1 MSVFD
6 RMLNTQALM
15 FIYVVTGI
23 IMAKTKILKHEGRS
37 SFINLLLDI
46 TLPCMILNSF
56 NVDIGI
62 DELLSAGK
70 IMIISS
76 VLTLIAW
83 LLAKVFWRNQP
94 PNRRAVLE
102 FSTLFSNAGNAGMPI
117 VASVFGAQG
126 VFYASFYLLPVRI
139 LIWTVGLSLFVD
151 EQDNRKK
158 LLLLLKTPSV
168 DVVFIGIALMF
179 LPFKLPGV
187 LSTAIKNIGDMT
199 GPLSMM
205 IIGAALGESDIRSA
219 FELDAFK
226 LTALRLAI
234 LPVLYM
240 VLLRLAGVETL
251 LWEVAVVLTA
261 MPAAANTEI
270 FAEMYGKDYH
280 FAARCVVVSTI
291 ISLFSVPLLTLL
303 F

>member
-56 NVDIGI
+56 NVEISI
-62 DELLSAGK
+62 NELISAVK

-76 VLTLIAW
+76 VVIFISW
-83 LLAKVFWRNQP
+83 LMAKVLWRKKSV
-94 PNRRAVLE
+94 NRRAVLD
-102 FSTLFSNAGNAGMPI
+102 FSTMFSNAGNAGMPI
-117 VASVFGAQG
+117 VASVFGSEG

-139 LIWTVGLSLFVD
+139 LIWTAGISLFVD
-151 EQDNRKK
+151 EQDFRKK
-158 LLLLLKTPSV
+158 LIMLLKTPSV
-168 DVVFIGIALMF
+168 TVVFLGIALMF
-179 LPFKLPGV
+179 MPFELPRV

-205 IIGAALGESDIRSA
+205 IIGAALGESDLRSA
-219 FELDAFK
+219 FEADAFI
-226 LTALRLAI
+226 LTAVRLVI
-234 LPVLYM
+234 LPVVFM
-240 VLLRLAGVETL
+240 ELLRLAGVEAI
-251 LWEVAVVLTA
+251 LWEVTVVLIA

-270 FAEMYGKDYH
+270 FAEMYGKDYL

-291 ISLFSVPLLTLL
+291 ISLVSVPVLTLL

>member
-15 FIYVVTGI
+15 FIYVVVGI
-23 IMAKTKILKHEGRS
+23 VMAKTKILKHEGRS

-62 DELLSAGK
+62 DELISAGK

-83 LLAKVFWRNQP
+83 LLSKVFWRNEP

-117 VASVFGAQG
+117 VASVFGAEG

-151 EQDNRKK
+151 ERDTRKK

-187 LSTAIKNIGDMT
+187 VSVAVKNIGDMT

-219 FELDAFK
+219 FEADAFK

-234 LPVLYM
+234 LPIIYM
-240 VLLRLAGVETL
+240 ILLRLAGVETL
-251 LWEVAVVLTA
+251 LWQVAIVLTA

-270 FAEMYGKDYH
+270 IAEMYGKDYH

>member
-1 MSVFD
+1 MGIFE

-15 FIYVVTGI
+15 FIYVMTGI

-56 NVDIGI
+56 NIETGI
-62 DELLSAGK
+62 DELISAGE
-70 IMIISS
+70 IMIISFACFI
-76 VLTLIAW
+76 VAYVIA
-83 LLAKVFWRNQP
+83 KIIWRKEHH
-94 PNRRAVLE
+94 NRRSVLE

-117 VASVFGAQG
+117 VALVFGAEG

-151 EQDNRKK
+151 EVNLKNK
-158 LLLLLKTPSV
+158 IMILLKTPSLV
-168 DVVFIGIALMF
+168 VVFIGIALMF
-179 LPFKLPGV
+179 MPFKLPAV
-187 LSTAIKNIGDMT
+187 VSTAIKNIGDMT

-205 IIGAALGESDIRSA
+205 IIGAALGESDIQKA
-219 FELDAFK
+219 FEFDAFK
-226 LTALRLAI
+226 LTFVRLI
-234 LPVLYM
+234 LLPVIYIFMLKF
-240 VLLRLAGVETL
+240 VGVKDI
-251 LWEVAVVLTA
+251 LWQVVVVLTA

-270 FAEMYGKDYH
+270 IAEMYGKDYE

-291 ISLFSVPLLTLL
+291 LSLVTVPFITLL

>member
-1 MSVFD
+1 MTVFS

-15 FIYVVTGI
+15 FVYVVVGI
-23 IMAKTKILKHEGRS
+23 IMAKTGILKHEGRS

-56 NVDIGI
+56 NVDTSIEQLI
-62 DELLSAGK
+62 AAGE

-76 VLTLIAW
+76 VCVLIAW
-83 LLAKVFWRNQP
+83 VTGKIFWRNQP
-94 PNRRAVLE
+94 VERKAVLE

-117 VASVFGAQG
+117 VASVFGTEG

-151 EQDNRKK
+151 ERDTKK
-158 LLLLLKTPSV
+158 RIMILLKTPSLV
-168 DVVFIGIALMF
+168 VVFVGIALMF
-179 LPFKLPGV
+179 MPFKLPAV

-205 IIGAALGESDIRSA
+205 IIGAALGESKIREA
-219 FELDAFK
+219 LDVDAFK
-226 LTALRLAI
+226 LTAVRLVVQPLIFLFLFRSLGVSTI
-234 LPVLYM
+234 L
-240 VLLRLAGVETL
+240 
-251 LWEVAVVLTA
+251 WQVAVTLTA

-270 FAEMYGKDYH
+270 IAEMYGKDYA
-280 FAARCVVVSTI
+280 FAARCVVVSTVV
-291 ISLFSVPLLTLL
+291 SLFSVPILTLL

>member
-15 FIYVVTGI
+15 FIYVVVGI
-23 IMAKTKILKHEGRS
+23 VMAKTKILKHEGRA

-62 DELLSAGK
+62 DELISAGK

-83 LLAKVFWRNQP
+83 LLSKVFWRNEP

-117 VASVFGAQG
+117 VASVFGAEG

-151 EQDNRKK
+151 ERDTRKK

-187 LSTAIKNIGDMT
+187 VSVAVKNIGDMT

-219 FELDAFK
+219 FEADAFK

-234 LPVLYM
+234 LPIIYM
-240 VLLRLAGVETL
+240 ILLRLAGVETL
-251 LWEVAVVLTA
+251 LWQVAIVLTA

-270 FAEMYGKDYH
+270 IAEMYGKDYH

>member
-56 NVDIGI
+56 NVDTGI
-62 DELLSAGK
+62 NELIAAGK

-76 VLTLIAW
+76 GVIFISW
-83 LLAKVFWRNQP
+83 GLAKVLWHKES

-117 VASVFGAQG
+117 VASVFGSEG

-151 EQDNRKK
+151 EADSRKK
-158 LLLLLKTPSV
+158 LLILLKTPSV
-168 DVVFIGIALMF
+168 LVVFIGIALMF
-179 LPFKLPGV
+179 MPFKLPVV
-187 LSTAIKNIGDMT
+187 LSTAVKNIGDMT

-205 IIGAALGESDIRSA
+205 IIGAALGEADLRSA
-219 FELDAFK
+219 FEADAFR
-226 LTALRLAI
+226 LTAVRLAV
-234 LPVLYM
+234 LPVVFM
-240 VLLRLAGVETL
+240 SVLRLAGVDTL
-251 LWEVAVVLTA
+251 LWQVTVVLTA

-270 FAEMYGKDYH
+270 FAEMYGKDYY

-291 ISLFSVPLLTLL
+291 ISLVSVPLLTLL

>member
-62 DELLSAGK
+62 DELIAALE
-70 IMIISS
+70 IMVISS

-83 LLAKVFWRNQP
+83 FLSKIFWRNEP
-94 PNRRAVLE
+94 HNRRAVLD
-102 FSTLFSNAGNAGMPI
+102 FATLFSNAGNAGMPI
-117 VASVFGAQG
+117 VASVFGAEG

-139 LIWTVGLSLFVD
+139 LIWTLGLSLFVD
-151 EQDNRKK
+151 GGNFRERMKI
-158 LLLLLKTPSV
+158 LAKTPSLV
-168 DVVFIGIALMF
+168 VVFIGIALMF
-179 LPFKLPGV
+179 MPFKLPGAI
-187 LSTAIKNIGDMT
+187 STAIKNMGDMT

-205 IIGAALGESDIRSA
+205 IIGAALGESDLRSA
-219 FELDAFK
+219 FEIGAFK
-226 LTALRLAI
+226 LTAVRLVI
-234 LPVLYM
+234 LPVIYM
-240 VLLRLAGVETL
+240 VLLKLAGVETI
-251 LWEVAVVLTA
+251 LWQVAVVLTA

-270 FAEMYGKDYH
+270 IAEMYGKDYQ
-280 FAARCVVVSTI
+280 FAARCVVVSTV
-291 ISLFSVPLLTLL
+291 ISLVSVPILTLL

>member
-56 NVDIGI
+56 NVEIDI
-62 DELLSAGK
+62 DELIAAGE
-70 IMIISS
+70 IMVISS
-76 VLTLIAW
+76 VLTLLAW
-83 LLAKVFWRNQP
+83 MLSKVFWRKESP
-94 PNRRAVLE
+94 ERRAVLE
-102 FSTLFSNAGNAGMPI
+102 FATLFSNAGNAGMPI
-117 VASVFGAQG
+117 VASVFGAEG

-151 EQDNRKK
+151 EQDSRKK
-158 LLLLLKTPSV
+158 LFLLLKTPSV
-168 DVVFIGIALMF
+168 VVVFVGIGLMF
-179 LPFKLPGV
+179 MPFKLPGV
-187 LSTAIKNIGDMT
+187 LSTAVKNIGDMT

-219 FELDAFK
+219 FEAGAFK
-226 LTALRLAI
+226 LTLVRLVV
-234 LPVLYM
+234 LPIIYM
-240 VLLRLAGVETL
+240 VLLRIAGVETL
-251 LWEVAVVLTA
+251 LWQVTVVLTA

-291 ISLFSVPLLTLL
+291 ISLVSVPLLTLL

>member
-56 NVDIGI
+56 NVEISI
-62 DELLSAGK
+62 NELISAVK

-76 VLTLIAW
+76 VVIFISW
-83 LLAKVFWRNQP
+83 LMAKVLWRKKSV
-94 PNRRAVLE
+94 NRRAVLD
-102 FSTLFSNAGNAGMPI
+102 FSTMFSNAGNAGMPI
-117 VASVFGAQG
+117 VASVFGSEG

-139 LIWTVGLSLFVD
+139 LIWTAGISLFVD
-151 EQDNRKK
+151 EQDFRKK
-158 LLLLLKTPSV
+158 LIMLLKTPSV
-168 DVVFIGIALMF
+168 TVVFLGIALMF
-179 LPFKLPGV
+179 MPFELPRV

-205 IIGAALGESDIRSA
+205 IIGAALGESDLRSA
-219 FELDAFK
+219 FEKDAFI
-226 LTALRLAI
+226 LTAVRLVI
-234 LPVLYM
+234 LPVVFM
-240 VLLRLAGVETL
+240 ELLRLAGVEAI
-251 LWEVAVVLTA
+251 LWEVTVVLIA

-270 FAEMYGKDYH
+270 FAEMYGKDYL

-291 ISLFSVPLLTLL
+291 ISLVSVPVLTLL

>member
-23 IMAKTKILKHEGRS
+23 IMAKTHILKHEGRS

-56 NVDIGI
+56 NVEISI
-62 DELLSAGK
+62 NELISAVK

-76 VLTLIAW
+76 VVIFISW
-83 LLAKVFWRNQP
+83 LMAKVLWRKKSV
-94 PNRRAVLE
+94 NRRAVLD
-102 FSTLFSNAGNAGMPI
+102 FSTMFSNAGNAGMPI
-117 VASVFGAQG
+117 VASVFGSEG

-139 LIWTVGLSLFVD
+139 LIWTAGISLFVD
-151 EQDNRKK
+151 EQDFRKK
-158 LLLLLKTPSV
+158 LIMLLKTPSV
-168 DVVFIGIALMF
+168 TVVFLGIALMF
-179 LPFKLPGV
+179 MPFELPRV

-205 IIGAALGESDIRSA
+205 IIGAALGESDLRSA
-219 FELDAFK
+219 FEKDAFI
-226 LTALRLAI
+226 LTAVRLVI
-234 LPVLYM
+234 LPVVFM
-240 VLLRLAGVETL
+240 ELLRLAGVEAN
-251 LWEVAVVLTA
+251 LWEVTVVLIA

-270 FAEMYGKDYH
+270 FAEMYGKDYL

-291 ISLFSVPLLTLL
+291 ISLVSVPVLTLL